1 MKKTFLGIAIG
12 FVASIV
18 LIFILASTIPGNN
31 PSDHHGEM
39 MDVYYPGTEE
49 LGANEILEQ
58 DPQSACRL

>member
-18 LIFILASTIPGNN
+18 LIFMLASTL
-31 PSDHHGEM
+31 PSNSPTDHHDEM

-49 LGANEILEQ
+49 LGPNEMF
-58 DPQSACRL
+58 